1 MNPFP
6 CLERHSRE
14 IAVLR
19 VASDEQ
25 PYLTTDM
32 VGRFTEAAAA
42 IAADSEIRVVLVQ
55 GGQRHF
61 SAGAKLEELAAAT
74 PEQQVTSY
82 VAAVPR
88 AILAIPVPTIAVM
101 EGHAIGG
108 GLVMGLW
115 CDMAVLAAESL
126 YGANFMALG
135 FTPGMGATAVVTDS
149 FGGPLGRELLITGRM
164 LKGREIAA
172 ASVPLSASVVPRA
185 EVYERALDT
194 AQTIAT
200 MARRPLEL
208 LEARLKEP
216 RLRALEEALRS
227 ETMMHA
233 DLFACEST
241 RLRIEASYSRGGGV

>member
-1 MNPFP
+1 MSRYP
-6 CLERHSRE
+6 CVERHSRE
-14 IAVLR
+14 IAILR
-19 VASDEQ
+19 VASDEE

-32 VGRFTEAAAA
+32 VGRFTEAAEA
-42 IAADSEIRVVLVQ
+42 IANDAEVRAVLVQ

-61 SAGAKLEELAAAT
+61 SAGAKLEELAASA

-88 AILAIPVPTIAVM
+88 AILSIPVPTIAVM

-108 GLVMGLW
+108 GLIMGLW

-135 FTPGMGATAVVTDS
+135 FTPGMGATSVVLDS
-149 FGGPLGRELLITGRM
+149 FGGPLGREMLITGRM

-172 ASVPLSASVVPRA
+172 ANVPLSTSVVQRA
-185 EVYERALDT
+185 EVHERAMET
-194 AQTIAT
+194 AQTIAA

-208 LEARLKEP
+208 LELRLKEP
-216 RLRALEEALRS
+216 RIRALEEALSS
-227 ETMMHA
+227 ETRMHT
-233 DLFACEST
+233 DLFSSDAT
-241 RLRIEASYSRGGGV
+241 RSRIEANYTRGGRA